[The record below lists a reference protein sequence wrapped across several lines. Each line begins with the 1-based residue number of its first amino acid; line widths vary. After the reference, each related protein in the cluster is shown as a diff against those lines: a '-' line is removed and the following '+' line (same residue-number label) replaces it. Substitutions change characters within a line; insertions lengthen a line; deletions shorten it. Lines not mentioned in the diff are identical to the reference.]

1 METQTPT
8 SLFHKHA
15 RPARQLRHTVNSDS
29 SFEVRQNCC
38 SLPSHQSRGDP
49 RARMSETIRSN
60 SADHRTE
67 DDTADDRSQHSTEHR
82 LAMMIMLPRGQRG
95 LPRGQCG
102 AASTPG
108 PGTDCN
114 CSICI
119 SSTQAS
125 YPAGVSVQRVP
136 WDVPWH
142 VPWRVP
148 WHVPWRVPWHVPWRV
163 PWHVPWHQQ

>member
-1 METQTPT
+1 
-8 SLFHKHA
+8 
-15 RPARQLRHTVNSDS
+15 
-29 SFEVRQNCC
+29 
-38 SLPSHQSRGDP
+38 
-49 RARMSETIRSN
+49 MSETIRSN

-67 DDTADDRSQHSTEHR
+67 DDTADDISQHSTEHR

-136 WDVPWH
+136 PWHVPWRVPWHVPWHVPWDVPWDVPWH